1 MFDCPAKRKT
11 RTGSVARAERQRKVA
26 LIIEMKVVILGK
38 NFFDHFC
45 GFNAG
50 ETHVEAL
57 KFLGEAMVVD
67 S

>member
-11 RTGSVARAERQRKVA
+11 RTGSAAMSERQRKVA
-26 LIIEMKVVILGK
+26 LIVKMKEGILGE
-38 NFFDHFC
+38 NFFNHFC

-57 KFLGEAMVVD
+57 EFL
-67 S
+67 